1 MVKSLRSAQLLI
13 VICSFLLQAQ
23 NEVNFT
29 TIDGFSDGA
38 LYNQTNWS
46 ASNQAVTWVVDAQSG
61 VVSTVGDWKRAA
73 WQQGF
78 VLSSIGDAITLRVD
92 FNMSGTF
99 TAQNNPLMNFGF
111 GSGSNVNDALF
122 TSNKVYLSTR
132 VDPINYSS
140 PILHLRDDNDSV
152 GLLTDAYLIIQDCQ
166 NTNTSDDLAVEVTL
180 ILGANASNSTISA
193 KLINVTDATE
203 SNLGSYVG
211 VKADIFAAASSNI
224 YPYFG
229 SGNLANDTSLSAIN
243 VTKVSVTASSSININ
258 PSIKRYLGNSSI
270 LDRGKYFNLHSTGGN
285 DTEPNFFTDYN
296 ATQHGRGFWGPA
308 SKAVQEQGQVGVYP
322 SPKSGTNEIREV
334 SRYIATE
341 HPYNIYEEGINLTTL
356 SDWVVEY
363 FKNFVGV
370 NLRPEFYEP
379 MNEPFVHARDFYSEP
394 DWTESAENRVK
405 QEMAQVF
412 KEIGSKMHA
421 TPELVNMKVIG
432 YAAAWPSFE
441 KNNFAVWNENMKMFM
456 DMAGADMDAFS
467 THLYDGVNQVGQ
479 DTKRSGSNME
489 AVLDLIESY
498 SYEKWGIVKP
508 HVISEFGGIV
518 GSTYSDINNVQS
530 IRSQNAMLFGLFERQ
545 DITELVI
552 PFTTGKS
559 TWHITEDNN
568 NLPYKAVLF
577 KPIPFGVPKD
587 QITSWEYTDRIY
599 FYDLW
604 KNVEGE
610 RILIRSNHPDVQ
622 AQGFRNGN
630 KLYVALNNLE
640 DVSHTLNLAFDETN
654 LPSVNEVRIKSLIV
668 NSNELAQFSDQT
680 STTIPSTY
688 DLAVNETVVFEYTY
702 NTAFSFN
709 NALILNRHYNNEST
723 VQPIIANS
731 PMSYTFSNVPTSSVE
746 YATLRM
752 SIGRKHD
759 RSKSPAVVLNG
770 QTLSVPA
777 YWKGYDQA
785 NRDDFFGMIEID
797 VPIEYLQSTTTVSLE
812 FPDSNGHV
820 SSLVLITE
828 AYDANLLSN
837 DDSIKQLP
845 KEKLLIYP
853 NPSLGF
859 VNLDNAMIGKLV
871 KIFDLTGKK
880 VHNEKYDGKAIDL
893 HHLPTGVYIVS
904 VNKQFAKIVIK

>member
-412 KEIGSKMHA
+412 KEIGSKMH
-421 TPELVNMKVIG
+421 VI
-432 YAAAWPSFE
+432 
-441 KNNFAVWNENMKMFM
+441 
-456 DMAGADMDAFS
+456 
-467 THLYDGVNQVGQ
+467 
-479 DTKRSGSNME
+479 
-489 AVLDLIESY
+489 
-498 SYEKWGIVKP
+498 
-508 HVISEFGGIV
+508 
-518 GSTYSDINNVQS
+518 
-530 IRSQNAMLFGLFERQ
+530 
-545 DITELVI
+545 
-552 PFTTGKS
+552 
-559 TWHITEDNN
+559 
-568 NLPYKAVLF
+568 
-577 KPIPFGVPKD
+577 
-587 QITSWEYTDRIY
+587 
-599 FYDLW
+599 
-604 KNVEGE
+604 
-610 RILIRSNHPDVQ
+610 
-622 AQGFRNGN
+622 
-630 KLYVALNNLE
+630 
-640 DVSHTLNLAFDETN
+640 
-654 LPSVNEVRIKSLIV
+654 
-668 NSNELAQFSDQT
+668 
-680 STTIPSTY
+680 
-688 DLAVNETVVFEYTY
+688 
-702 NTAFSFN
+702 
-709 NALILNRHYNNEST
+709 
-723 VQPIIANS
+723 
-731 PMSYTFSNVPTSSVE
+731 
-746 YATLRM
+746 
-752 SIGRKHD
+752 
-759 RSKSPAVVLNG
+759 
-770 QTLSVPA
+770 
-777 YWKGYDQA
+777 
-785 NRDDFFGMIEID
+785 
-797 VPIEYLQSTTTVSLE
+797 
-812 FPDSNGHV
+812 
-820 SSLVLITE
+820 
-828 AYDANLLSN
+828 
-837 DDSIKQLP
+837 
-845 KEKLLIYP
+845 
-853 NPSLGF
+853 
-859 VNLDNAMIGKLV
+859 
-871 KIFDLTGKK
+871 
-880 VHNEKYDGKAIDL
+880 
-893 HHLPTGVYIVS
+893 
-904 VNKQFAKIVIK
+904 